1 MSAYVPASAQAQQS
15 AKCFNGFI
23 SAEDLADCRRLADA
37 GDTEAML
44 ALAEGYARGFL
55 TMSRGPILLGGG
67 HTTSIPPDQ
76 NESLRYYK
84 LADEMGGDKAL
95 RQMFEEY
102 KFGGT
107 VPKNEVIAD
116 QYLHKAAHHGSEWAI
131 LLLAQLEEKSAP
143 ATAIASYLR
152 LARND
157 NCIAQMR
164 LAEAYASGV
173 LVKKNLTQAYFWLLL
188 AKVIS
193 GFARLT

>member
-84 LADEMGGDKAL
+84 LAAEMGGDKAL
-95 RQMFEEY
+95 RHMFEEY

-116 QYLHKAAHHGSEWAI
+116 QYLTKLPITVRNGRSCCWRNWRKSQRQRRRSHLICGSLETTIALLKCALLRLMRQVFCQKKSDAGI
-131 LLLAQLEEKSAP
+131 LLAP
-143 ATAIASYLR
+143 ARQGESVGS
-152 LARND
+152 
-157 NCIAQMR
+157 Q
-164 LAEAYASGV
+164 G
-173 LVKKNLTQAYFWLLL
+173 
-188 AKVIS
+188 
-193 GFARLT
+193 